1 MVAFAGRKTSMKKQH
16 NMQEIQKMRA
26 EAHQKLSEREPSPC
40 SFTFEQ
46 VVELDNTVQDLLKP
60 LAG

>member
-1 MVAFAGRKTSMKKQH
+1 
-16 NMQEIQKMRA
+16 MQEIQKMRA
-26 EAHQKLSEREPSPC
+26 EAHQKLFEREPSPC